1 MRFLRVRLATSTADP
16 QAIRD
21 YYGSYPPYN
30 LHGAD
35 EKERGFER
43 RVRRI
48 NRLMPRR
55 GRLLDVGSGLG
66 YFLKVA
72 QLDGWDVTGLEPQ
85 ESAAKHCRDCLG
97 IDVRVGMLQDQNFLH
112 ESFDVVTLWDVLEHV
127 HNPIDFL
134 CQCIE
139 LVAPGGLLVIAIPNA
154 SGWPARL
161 FRGQWRYVMFTH
173 LNYFTT
179 DFIRELLANRGLRVE
194 RTHHTIKVHSLVQG
208 VSSWFPFEIDTEQL
222 IRLGRSNSVERG
234 RPEMKGRNG
243 RFKESG
249 IATKIL
255 QHLRRAALEM
265 NLMGLPASIG
275 DLIDL
280 YCRKI

>member
-1 MRFLRVRLATSTADP
+1 MD
-16 QAIRD
+16 I
-21 YYGSYPPYN
+21 
-30 LHGAD
+30 
-35 EKERGFER
+35 
-43 RVRRI
+43 
-48 NRLMPRR
+48 
-55 GRLLDVGSGLG
+55 GSGLG
-66 YFLKVA
+66 YFLKLA
-72 QLDGWDVTGLEPQ
+72 QTDGWDVTGVEPQ
-85 ESAAKHCRDCLG
+85 ESAAEYCRDYLG
-97 IDVRVGMLQDQNFLH
+97 VNVRLGLLQDQNFAQ

-134 CQCIE
+134 YACIE
-139 LVAPGGLLVIAIPNA
+139 LVAPGGLMVLAIPNA

-179 DFIRELLANRGLRVE
+179 DFINELLVERGLRVE
-194 RTHHTIKVHSLVQG
+194 QAYHTIKAQSLVQG

-255 QHLRRAALEM
+255 QYLRRAALEM

-275 DLIDL
+275 DLMDL